1 MISAFVHQHCSINE
15 YNNWYECS
23 YGYMKQTLKEHY
35 MGVILFYWISETEF
49 RSIKFLSPKIGFVR
63 TVNTS
68 FEILSFNNENSESR
82 NNHMVNLDIMFFAL
96 EI

>member
-49 RSIKFLSPKIGFVR
+49 RSIKFLSPKIVR
-63 TVNTS
+63 GVKRDVKSEKMS
-68 FEILSFNNENSESR
+68 F
-82 NNHMVNLDIMFFAL
+82 D
-96 EI
+96 